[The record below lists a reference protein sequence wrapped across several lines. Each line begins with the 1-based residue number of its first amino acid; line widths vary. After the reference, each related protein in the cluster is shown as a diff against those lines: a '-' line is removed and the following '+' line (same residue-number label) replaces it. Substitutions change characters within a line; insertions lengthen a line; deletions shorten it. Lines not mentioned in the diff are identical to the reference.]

1 MVNLHLQTHTIRVG
15 VMSSVTR
22 QICDPVNYLMSNTRA
37 DHREQEMLEIALCGA
52 EIGRQ
57 FCEEK
62 IFCEV

>member
-1 MVNLHLQTHTIRVG
+1 
-15 VMSSVTR
+15 MSSVTR
-22 QICDPVNYLMSNTRA
+22 QICDPVNYLMSNTRG
-37 DHREQEMLEIALCGA
+37 DHREQEMPEIALCGA